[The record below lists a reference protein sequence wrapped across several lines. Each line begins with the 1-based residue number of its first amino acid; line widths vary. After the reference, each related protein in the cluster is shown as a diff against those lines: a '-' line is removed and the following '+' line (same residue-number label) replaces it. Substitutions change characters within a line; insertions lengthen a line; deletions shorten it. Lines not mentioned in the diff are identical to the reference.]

1 MASSS
6 AMTTRVLTVGSFLR
20 RCGRRRASR
29 ALGQQPVEQLVLRL
43 LEAGDA
49 REQVSAMALHGV
61 GVALRVVVLA
71 VGQRG
76 LRHEG
81 AQPCVVGGLGEV
93 RELLVGHGEVVAQ
106 LPEARGDLRETALDE
121 GPGHRRQS
129 TPGAAR
135 APSRMRDDAGMP
147 QPRRH
152 RIWPAVGV
160 VALALAVALASAACG
175 DGGGSAGSC
184 GPITR
189 EALDASYLVHVLG
202 DDAAVEYTS
211 DPPTS
216 GPHQPGPPVEGVV
229 DKPISRPVQVGI
241 LERGDVLLQHGPDVP
256 AADLADLEALGGP
269 GVVVAPN
276 PDLPDLVVATAWT
289 YKRTCSAVD
298 VDALQAF
305 IDARAGKGPEG

>member
-1 MASSS
+1 
-6 AMTTRVLTVGSFLR
+6 
-20 RCGRRRASR
+20 
-29 ALGQQPVEQLVLRL
+29 
-43 LEAGDA
+43 
-49 REQVSAMALHGV
+49 MALHGV
-61 GVALRVVVLA
+61 GVALRVVVLP
-71 VGQRG
+71 VGQWG

-93 RELLVGHGEVVAQ
+93 RKLLVGHGEVVAQ
-106 LPEARGDLRETALDE
+106 LPEARGDLGQTALDE

-147 QPRRH
+147 RPRRR

-160 VALALAVALASAACG
+160 VAVALAGAACG
-175 DGGGSAGSC
+175 DGGGSAAPC

-189 EALDASYLVHVLG
+189 EALDGSYLVHVLG
-202 DDAAVEYTS
+202 DDTGVEYTS

-229 DKPISRPVQVGI
+229 DEPISRPVQVGI

-256 AADLADLEALGGP
+256 ADDLAALEALGGP

-289 YKRTCSAVD
+289 YKRSCSAVD

-305 IDARAGKGPEG
+305 IDARAGNGPEG